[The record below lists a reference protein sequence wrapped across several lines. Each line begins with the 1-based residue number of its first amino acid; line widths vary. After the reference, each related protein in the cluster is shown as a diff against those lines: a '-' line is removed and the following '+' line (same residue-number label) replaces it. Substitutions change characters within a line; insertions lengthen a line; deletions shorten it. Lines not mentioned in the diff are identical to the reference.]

1 LAPFDVSVIGEL
13 NLDLILY
20 GLPQTL
26 ALEREH
32 LATDLSVT
40 LGSSSAIFAHNLSYL
55 GNRVG
60 FSACIGDDPFGE
72 ICVQRLSASGVDV
85 SHIKKLRGKTTG
97 LTVILPQ
104 RKDRYILTYPG
115 VMYEMTDRELDQSF
129 VFNAKHLHLSSYFL
143 QKGIRPQLIHVFRK
157 AKEAGLTTSLD
168 TNDDPED
175 RWSGD
180 IQLLLR
186 YVDILLP
193 NERELCKL
201 AQTQDVEHAAESLS
215 QKVRILVIKRG
226 SQGAVVRVGKEKFVA
241 FPPVVDVVDPVG
253 AGDTFDAGFVHQFI
267 RGAKIEDC
275 LKFANCAG
283 ALSVTRAGGTEAFRD
298 SAHREA
304 FLRKHA
310 AGLGQSRTASFKPP
324 G

>member
-1 LAPFDVSVIGEL
+1 MPRFDVSVVGER
-13 NLDLILY
+13 NLELIFY
-20 GLPQTL
+20 GLPGKL
-26 ALEREH
+26 ELEREY
-32 LATDLSVT
+32 LAKDFTVT
-40 LGSSSAIFAHNLSYL
+40 LGSSSAIFAHNFASL

-60 FSACIGDDPFGE
+60 FSSSMGNDPLGE
-72 ICVQRLSASGVDV
+72 IALRALSESGADV
-85 SHIKKLRGKTTG
+85 AGVRKFAGKLTG
-97 LTVILPQ
+97 VTAILPSGSQ
-104 RKDRYILTYPG
+104 RYILTYPG
-115 VMYEMTDRELDQSF
+115 AMYEMTDRELDQSF
-129 VFNAKHLHLSSYFL
+129 VFSAKHLHLSSYFL
-143 QKGIRPQLIHVFRK
+143 QKGIRPQLIHIFRK

-180 IQLLLR
+180 IQLLLK

-201 AQTQDVEHAAESLS
+201 AQAKDVEQAAESLS
-215 QKVRILVIKRG
+215 QKVRILVVKRG
-226 SQGAVVRVGKEKFVA
+226 SQGAMARVGKEKYMG
-241 FPPVVDVVDPVG
+241 FPPIVDVVDPVG

-298 SAHREA
+298 ASHREA

-310 AGLGQSRTASFKPP
+310 VGLGPSGSSGFKPP